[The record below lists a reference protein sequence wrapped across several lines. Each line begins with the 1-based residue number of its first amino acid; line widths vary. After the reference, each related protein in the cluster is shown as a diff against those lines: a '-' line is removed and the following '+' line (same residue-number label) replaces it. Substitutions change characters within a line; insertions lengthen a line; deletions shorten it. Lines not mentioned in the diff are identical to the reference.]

1 MNEKSIDSR
10 DTPFVT
16 YGVPQVPAPVP
27 HPPPSLPPSF
37 LPPSTPTSTFSI
49 PPSTS
54 TSIFSIPSPQSS
66 IPPPPPLPP
75 PMDKSTFSILPPTP
89 PPSSHRPLSL
99 ADQLALVRSIRGP
112 PPPPPPPQAKKP
124 PSLLDQIRAG
134 KNLKKAE
141 ERQLD
146 ENPKIVDG
154 GVMGD
159 LEEALEKMTGVM
171 IYSSSEDSDSDSD
184 SELSD
189 W

>member
-1 MNEKSIDSR
+1 MFYSLFVFSGARSR
-10 DTPFVT
+10 
-16 YGVPQVPAPVP
+16 PAP
-27 HPPPSLPPSF
+27 PPKPK
-37 LPPSTPTSTFSI
+37 TI
-49 PPSTS
+49 
-54 TSIFSIPSPQSS
+54 QN
-66 IPPPPPLPP
+66 
-75 PMDKSTFSILPPTP
+75 
-89 PPSSHRPLSL
+89 LSL
-99 ADQLALVRSIRGP
+99 ADQLALRGTDLKAGSKRGP
-112 PPPPPPPQAKKP
+112 PPPPKAKEA